1 MGLTT
6 ALSRRWWR
14 WGGWAA
20 LILAPAFSCAQT
32 QTPTQTERFDINRL
46 EIVGN
51 TLLPAGEIAEFLKPF
66 TGKGREYGDVQRA
79 LEALELLYRTA
90 GYSAVQVSV
99 PEQELGKGTLRLNV
113 LEARIGRI
121 VVEGNKAFS
130 EANVRASL
138 PALKTGS
145 SPRAADISA
154 NVQLANE
161 NPAKQA
167 DVVLRLAE
175 KVGEVEAR
183 VAVVDSNPL
192 KPFVTLDNTG
202 NEQTGNYRLGVGV
215 QYANLFDR
223 DHVATL
229 NYITSDR
236 ASQVKIYSGSYRLPI
251 YSLGDSIDVIAAH
264 SDVDAGVTQT
274 TAGPLAFSGKGDV
287 LALRYN
293 QLLGRR
299 GEYSHRVVYGLD
311 RRAYKNAC
319 TLTDFNTGCG
329 APGESVTV
337 RPASL
342 TYTGNWAS
350 PGRVSDFNV
359 GYSRN
364 IPGGTNGEDADF
376 IAVRPSNEV
385 DANGKPV
392 SGASSNYSIA
402 RVGAS
407 HVSAFAGDWQF
418 RAALNAQLTSDALV
432 PGEQFGVA
440 GANTVRG
447 FLEREVA
454 RDKGYVA
461 NVEVYTPNLA
471 DKLVAGK
478 GALRG
483 LLFYDLGS
491 AENILL
497 AGQTDTLKTTIASVG
512 AGMRWVFEKSFS
524 LRLDLAR
531 VQKAAASEKQG
542 DYRAHLALYYGF

>member
-1 MGLTT
+1 LAN

-20 LILAPAFSCAQT
+20 LILAPAFAHAQT
-32 QTPTQTERFDINRL
+32 ETERFDIDRFDV
-46 EIVGN
+46 VGN
-51 TLLPAGEIAEFLKPF
+51 TLLSAGDISELLKPF

-79 LEALELLYRTA
+79 LEALEFRYRSA

-99 PEQELGKGTLRLNV
+99 PEQELGKGAVRLNV
-113 LEARIGRI
+113 IEARIARI

-138 PALKTGS
+138 PALKVGS
-145 SPRAADISA
+145 SPRATDISA

-175 KVGEVEAR
+175 KEGEVEAQ
-183 VAVVDSNPL
+183 VAVVDSDPV
-192 KPFVTLDNTG
+192 KAFVTLDDTG
-202 NEQTGNYRLGVGV
+202 NSQTGYYRAGVGV
-215 QYANLFDR
+215 QHANLFDR
-223 DHVATL
+223 DHVGTL
-229 NYITSDR
+229 NYITSPSDMGN
-236 ASQVKIYSGSYRLPI
+236 VKIYSGSYRLPL

-287 LALRYN
+287 LGLRYN
-293 QLLGRR
+293 QLLSRH

-311 RRAYKNAC
+311 RRAYKNVCA
-319 TLTDFNTGCG
+319 LVDFNNADCG
-329 APGESVTV
+329 APGASVTV
-337 RPASL
+337 RPASF
-342 TYTGNWAS
+342 TYSGNWAS
-350 PGRVSDFNV
+350 PGRVTDFNL
-359 GYSRN
+359 GYAHN
-364 IPGGTNGEDADF
+364 ISGGTNGDDAAF
-376 IAVRPSNEV
+376 IAARPSNEV

-392 SGASSNYSIA
+392 SGASSHYSIVRA
-402 RVGAS
+402 GAS

-440 GANTVRG
+440 GANAVRG

-461 NVEVYTPNLA
+461 NVEFYTPNLA
-471 DKLVAGK
+471 EKLVAGK
-478 GALRG
+478 GALRA
-483 LLFYDLGS
+483 LVFYDRGS
-491 AENILL
+491 AENNLL
-497 AGQTDTLKTTIASVG
+497 AGQTDTQKSVIASVG
-512 AGMRWVFEKSFS
+512 TGLRWVIEKSFS
-524 LRLDLAR
+524 LRFDVAR
-531 VQKAAASEKQG
+531 VLEADATSKNKG
-542 DYRAHLALYYGF
+542 DVRGHVALYYGF